1 VTVHS
6 HAPAQRSRVAIL
18 VALCLA
24 AFIISVD
31 VTIVNVALPTLVRRL
46 GASTTQLQWI
56 VDAYSLV
63 FAALVLAAGSLS
75 DRLGRKGI
83 LLIGLSLFAV
93 GSVAGAFSETIA
105 ELIASRAFMGFGAA
119 LMFPSTLSLLVN
131 VFTERGERAMA
142 IGMWG
147 ATTGIGIATGPIV
160 GGWLLERYW
169 WGSIFAFMAIV
180 AAGIAVLVAVSV
192 PGSRDPSTPPIDWRG
207 LLLSAA
213 GMAALIFGVIEAP
226 DWGWR
231 SPAALGSIVGGV
243 ALLTTFVL
251 VEQRTEH
258 PMLDVALF
266 RNPRFTAA
274 SGSVAISFFAL
285 SGFIFLVVQYFQI
298 VKGYRPL
305 GTGVRL
311 LPVAGS
317 VAVTSVVGTKLVVR
331 VGNKMIVGAGLLL
344 FAIGLLWTSTASGS
358 TTYLVIVGQMLFLG
372 SGMGLTSAPA
382 TEAIMGA
389 VPATKAGVGS
399 AVNDATR
406 LFGGTLGVAVIG
418 SVATSLYTSRLVSEM
433 PSGIPARAVASAK
446 GSVGGAIIASHQ
458 LSKLGFGQAAHGLA
472 HSATNAFLYSLAGGC
487 RVVGAITIFGAVVA
501 IAFLPARPRQPG
513 EIADGTDRL
522 GALSSSLGAE
532 LAPGR
537 ATPAARRFES
547 MSEHRSSVIGSHRWP
562 SSTMPPP
569 AASFWAAIELAG
581 VVRSV
586 STSHNALRRFPTT
599 RHPDHPAVT

>member
-1 VTVHS
+1 MNRR
-6 HAPAQRSRVAIL
+6 PLIL
-18 VALCLA
+18 FSLCLG
-24 AFIISVD
+24 AFVISVD

-75 DRLGRKGI
+75 DRLGRKGV
-83 LLIGLSLFAV
+83 LLIGLVLFAI
-93 GSVAGAFSETIA
+93 GSLAGALSGTIA
-105 ELIASRAFMGFGAA
+105 DLIASRAFMGFGAA

-131 VFTERGERAMA
+131 VFTERGERALA
-142 IGMWG
+142 IGLWG

-160 GGWLLERYW
+160 GGWLLERFW

-180 AAGIAVLVAVSV
+180 AAGIAALVAVSV
-192 PGSRDPSTPPIDWRG
+192 PASRDPSTPPIDWLG
-207 LLLSAA
+207 LLFSAA
-213 GMAALIFGVIEAP
+213 GMTVLIFGVIEAP

-231 SPAALGSIVGGV
+231 SAASLATIVAGAALLS
-243 ALLTTFVL
+243 LFVL

-285 SGFIFLVVQYFQI
+285 SGFIFLVVQYFQF
-298 VKGYRPL
+298 VKGYTPL

-317 VAVTSVVGTKLVVR
+317 VAVTSVVGTKLAVR
-331 VGNKMIVGAGLLL
+331 VGNKLIVGTGLLL
-344 FAIGLLWTSTASGS
+344 FATGLLWASTASGS

-389 VPATKAGVGS
+389 VPAAKAGVGS

-406 LFGGTLGVAVIG
+406 LFGGTLGVAVVG
-418 SVATSLYTSRLVSEM
+418 SVATSLYTNRLVSEL
-433 PSGIPARAVASAK
+433 PPQIPARAVVGAK
-446 GSVGGAIIASHQ
+446 GSIGGAVIASHQ
-458 LSKLGFGQAAHGLA
+458 LSKLGLGQAAHGLA

-487 RVVGAITIFGAVVA
+487 RVVGAVTVFGAVVA
-501 IAFLPARPRQPG
+501 IAFLPARPRPDPEVARQ
-513 EIADGTDRL
+513 DRVV
-522 GALSSSLGAE
+522 E
-532 LAPGR
+532 L
-537 ATPAARRFES
+537 
-547 MSEHRSSVIGSHRWP
+547 
-562 SSTMPPP
+562 PP
-569 AASFWAAIELAG
+569 AEVVLAHEA
-581 VVRSV
+581 V
-586 STSHNALRRFPTT
+586 SGP
-599 RHPDHPAVT
+599 

>member
-1 VTVHS
+1 MHRR
-6 HAPAQRSRVAIL
+6 PLIL
-18 VALCLA
+18 FALCLA
-24 AFIISVD
+24 AFVISVD
-31 VTIVNVALPTLVRRL
+31 VTIVNVALPSLVREL

-75 DRLGRKGI
+75 DRLGRKGV
-83 LLIGLSLFAV
+83 LLIGLAVFATGSL
-93 GSVAGAFSETIA
+93 AGAFSGTIA

-142 IGMWG
+142 IGLWG

-160 GGWLLERYW
+160 GGWLLERFW

-180 AAGIAVLVAVSV
+180 AAGIAALVAVSV
-192 PGSRDPSTPPIDWRG
+192 PPSRDPSTPPIDWRG
-207 LLLSAA
+207 LVLSAA
-213 GMAALIFGVIEAP
+213 GMTVLIFGVIEAP

-231 SPAALGSIVGGV
+231 SPASLVTIVGGA
-243 ALLTTFVL
+243 ALLGLFVL

-285 SGFIFLVVQYFQI
+285 SGFIFLVVQYFQF
-298 VKGYRPL
+298 VKGYTPL

-317 VAVTSVVGTKLVVR
+317 VAVTSVVGTKLAVR
-331 VGNKMIVGAGLLL
+331 VGNKAIVGTGLLL
-344 FAIGLLWTSTASGS
+344 FATGLFWTSTASES

-389 VPATKAGVGS
+389 VPAAKAGVGS

-418 SVATSLYTSRLVSEM
+418 SVATSLYTSRLVSELPPQI
-433 PSGIPARAVASAK
+433 PSRAVAGAK
-446 GSVGGAIIASHQ
+446 GSIGGAIIASHQ
-458 LSKLGFGQAAHGLA
+458 LSKLGLDHAAVGLT
-472 HSATNAFLYSLAGGC
+472 HTATNAFLYSLAGGC
-487 RVVGAITIFGAVVA
+487 RVAGAVTLVGAVVA
-501 IAFLPARPRQPG
+501 IGFLPARPRQNAEAAAQEPAVPLPPA
-513 EIADGTDRL
+513 EIAQ
-522 GALSSSLGAE
+522 
-532 LAPGR
+532 
-537 ATPAARRFES
+537 
-547 MSEHRSSVIGSHRWP
+547 EHE
-562 SSTMPPP
+562 
-569 AASFWAAIELAG
+569 A
-581 VVRSV
+581 V
-586 STSHNALRRFPTT
+586 SRP
-599 RHPDHPAVT
+599 

>member
-1 VTVHS
+1 MTVRS
-6 HAPAQRSRVAIL
+6 HAPAQRSRAAIL

-31 VTIVNVALPTLVRRL
+31 VTIVNVALPTLVRKL

-75 DRLGRKGI
+75 DRLGRKGV
-83 LLIGLSLFAV
+83 LLIGLAVFAV
-93 GSVAGAFSETIA
+93 GSLTGAFSGTIA
-105 ELIASRAFMGFGAA
+105 ELIASRAFMGLGAA

-142 IGMWG
+142 IGLWG

-180 AAGIAVLVAVSV
+180 AAGIAVLVAVWV

-213 GMAALIFGVIEAP
+213 GMTALIFGVIEAP

-231 SPAALGSIVGGV
+231 SSAALGSIVGGV
-243 ALLTTFVL
+243 VLLTIFVL
-251 VEQRTEH
+251 VEQRTER

-285 SGFIFLVVQYFQI
+285 SGFIFLVVQYFQV
-298 VKGYRPL
+298 VKGYSPL

-317 VAVTSVVGTKLVVR
+317 VAVTSVVGTKLAVR
-331 VGNKMIVGAGLLL
+331 VGNKVIVGTGLLL
-344 FAIGLLWTSTASGS
+344 FATGLLWASTASGS
-358 TTYLVIVGQMLFLG
+358 TTYLVIVGQMVFLG

-389 VPATKAGVGS
+389 VPAAKAGVGS

-406 LFGGTLGVAVIG
+406 LFGGTLGVAIIG
-418 SVATSLYTSRLVSEM
+418 SVATSLYTSRLVSEL
-433 PSGIPARAVASAK
+433 PPGIPGRAVAGAK
-446 GSVGGAIIASHQ
+446 GSVGGAIISSHQ

-487 RVVGAITIFGAVVA
+487 RVVGGVTIVGAIVA
-501 IAFLPARPRQPG
+501 IAFLPARPRQP
-513 EIADGTDRL
+513 EDIADQTDQL
-522 GALSSSLGAE
+522 GAQSSSLGAE
-532 LAPGR
+532 PARGS
-537 ATPAARRFES
+537 ATPAPA
-547 MSEHRSSVIGSHRWP
+547 GSK
-562 SSTMPPP
+562 S
-569 AASFWAAIELAG
+569 
-581 VVRSV
+581 
-586 STSHNALRRFPTT
+586 
-599 RHPDHPAVT
+599 

>member
-1 VTVHS
+1 M
-6 HAPAQRSRVAIL
+6 AIL
-18 VALCLA
+18 LALCLA

-31 VTIVNVALPTLVRRL
+31 VTIVNVALPTLVRKL

-75 DRLGRKGI
+75 DRLGRKGV
-83 LLIGLSLFAV
+83 LLVGLAVFAV
-93 GSVAGAFSETIA
+93 GSLAGAFSATIA
-105 ELIASRAFMGFGAA
+105 ELVASRILMGLGAA

-142 IGMWG
+142 IGLWG

-160 GGWLLERYW
+160 GGWLVERYW
-169 WGSIFAFMAIV
+169 WGSIFAFMAVV
-180 AAGIAVLVAVSV
+180 AAGIAVLVAVWV

-207 LLLSAA
+207 LLLSVA
-213 GMAALIFGVIEAP
+213 GMTALIFGVIEAP
-226 DWGWR
+226 DWGWG
-231 SPAALGSIVGGV
+231 STAPLGSIVGGL
-243 ALLTTFVL
+243 ALLTIFVL

-285 SGFIFLVVQYFQI
+285 SGFIFLVVQYFQV
-298 VKGYRPL
+298 VKGFTPL

-317 VAVTSVVGTKLVVR
+317 VAVTSVAGTKLAVR
-331 VGNKMIVGAGLLL
+331 VGNKAIVGTGLLL
-344 FAIGLLWTSTASGS
+344 FATGLLWASTASGS

-389 VPATKAGVGS
+389 VPAAKAGVGS

-418 SVATSLYTSRLVSEM
+418 SVATSLYTSRLVSEL
-433 PSGIPARAVASAK
+433 PPGVPGRAIAGAK
-446 GSVGGAIIASHQ
+446 GSLGGAIVASHQ
-458 LSKLGFGQAAHGLA
+458 LTKLGLGRAARGLA

-487 RVVGAITIFGAVVA
+487 RVVGAITIVGAVVA
-501 IAFLPARPRQPG
+501 IAFLPARPRQS
-513 EIADGTDRL
+513 EDIADQTDHLGTL
-522 GALSSSLGAE
+522 GSSLGAE
-532 LAPGR
+532 PAPGS
-537 ATPAARRFES
+537 ATPAAA
-547 MSEHRSSVIGSHRWP
+547 SSKS
-562 SSTMPPP
+562 
-569 AASFWAAIELAG
+569 
-581 VVRSV
+581 
-586 STSHNALRRFPTT
+586 
-599 RHPDHPAVT
+599 

>member
-1 VTVHS
+1 MTIRS
-6 HAPAQRSRVAIL
+6 RAPAQRSPVAIL

-31 VTIVNVALPTLVRRL
+31 VTIVNVALPTLVARL

-75 DRLGRKGI
+75 DRLGRKGV
-83 LLIGLSLFAV
+83 LLIGLAVFAMGSLT
-93 GSVAGAFSETIA
+93 GAFSGNIA
-105 ELIASRAFMGFGAA
+105 ELIASRAFMGLGAA

-131 VFTERGERAMA
+131 VFTGRGERAMA
-142 IGMWG
+142 IGLWG

-180 AAGIAVLVAVSV
+180 AAGVAVLVAVSV

-213 GMAALIFGVIEAP
+213 GMTVLIFGVIEAP
-226 DWGWR
+226 GWGWR
-231 SPAALGSIVGGV
+231 SSAALGSIVGGA
-243 ALLTTFVL
+243 ALLTIFIL

-285 SGFIFLVVQYFQI
+285 SGFIFLVVQYFQF
-298 VKGYRPL
+298 VKGYSPL

-317 VAVTSVVGTKLVVR
+317 VAVTSVVGTKLAVR
-331 VGNKMIVGAGLLL
+331 VGNKVIVGTGLLL
-344 FAIGLLWTSTASGS
+344 FATGLLWASTATGS

-389 VPATKAGVGS
+389 VPAAKAGAGS

-406 LFGGTLGVAVIG
+406 LFGGTLGVAIIG
-418 SVATSLYTSRLVSEM
+418 SVATSLYTSRLSSEL
-433 PSGIPARAVASAK
+433 PSGIPGRAVVSAK
-446 GSVGGAIIASHQ
+446 GSVGGAIIASRQ
-458 LSKLGFGQAAHGLA
+458 LSKLGVGQAAHGLA

-487 RVVGAITIFGAVVA
+487 RVVGAVTIVGAVVA
-501 IAFLPARPRQPG
+501 IAFLPARPRQPEEG
-513 EIADGTDRL
+513 PDQSDRL
-522 GALSSSLGAE
+522 EALSPSFGAE
-532 LAPGR
+532 PALGSAPPVV
-537 ATPAARRFES
+537 A
-547 MSEHRSSVIGSHRWP
+547 SSKS
-562 SSTMPPP
+562 
-569 AASFWAAIELAG
+569 
-581 VVRSV
+581 
-586 STSHNALRRFPTT
+586 
-599 RHPDHPAVT
+599 